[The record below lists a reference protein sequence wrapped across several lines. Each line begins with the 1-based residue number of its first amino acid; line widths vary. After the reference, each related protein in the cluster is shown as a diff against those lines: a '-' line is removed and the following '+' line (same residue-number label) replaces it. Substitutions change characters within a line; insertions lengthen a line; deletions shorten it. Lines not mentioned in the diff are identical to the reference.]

1 MDSIKHLSWFLFAVE
16 QENVFSRFTDNNK
29 KIHFS
34 SLNFRAV
41 LVFSAASR
49 RHNHNSFV
57 QILEINIYVIKKK
70 PNQMHKERDSET
82 ASNEIKDHLL

>member
-1 MDSIKHLSWFLFAVE
+1 MFL
-16 QENVFSRFTDNNK
+16 RFIDNNK

>member
-1 MDSIKHLSWFLFAVE
+1 M
-16 QENVFSRFTDNNK
+16 FSRFTDNNK

-41 LVFSAASR
+41 LVFWAASR

-57 QILEINIYVIKKK
+57 QILEINIYAIKKK